1 MFFLIYI
8 FFITLKI
15 FIFNVADL
23 ARLYDYLFILG
34 VMELGAWLFISRY
47 RYRQNSVSTGLQ
59 IFFIVTSVYVT
70 APIIAVAYGLE
81 IFPFQDFVIKSAL
94 TYQSI
99 ALSNLF
105 LLIHLFIS
113 PKQVE
118 MANLSISK
126 WLVMQNPRK
135 IGGVLFTVIGIALAL
150 MYLYIFYSSGVVAL
164 IGNESR
170 VNITKAVET
179 GKTWLIQYLLTSWVM
194 ALCTVTL
201 FREEKLGIPKLQIAL
216 QIAVVGVFMYI
227 YISLGNRRELAI
239 LMIFLLLVSILRQRR
254 LFQYIILSMF
264 PVLLSLGMLR
274 ALMGELGATPDV
286 QTNILNFF
294 GEFIFPHYPLI
305 YYAGL
310 SNFEFQYGRSFLMLP
325 LYIIPGF
332 DVWDKPISLGL
343 NFSAEYAA
351 SQMGYAITPFAEG
364 YINFGWAAVL
374 IVPFF
379 LATTIFLIIRL
390 ARKVPAGLII
400 LLSFPLDISRGEF
413 ASIGFQ
419 WLIFTITFTMLVRI
433 YRYPAQRG
441 LH

>member
-1 MFFLIYI
+1 
-8 FFITLKI
+8 
-15 FIFNVADL
+15 
-23 ARLYDYLFILG
+23 
-34 VMELGAWLFISRY
+34 
-47 RYRQNSVSTGLQ
+47 
-59 IFFIVTSVYVT
+59 
-70 APIIAVAYGLE
+70 
-81 IFPFQDFVIKSAL
+81 
-94 TYQSI
+94 
-99 ALSNLF
+99 
-105 LLIHLFIS
+105 
-113 PKQVE
+113 

-126 WLVMQNPRK
+126 WLEVQNPK
-135 IGGVLFTVIGIALAL
+135 ELGGFFFTVVGLALAL
-150 MYLYIFYSSGVVAL
+150 TYLYIFYSSGVVAL

-201 FREEKLGIPKLQIAL
+201 FREEKLDISKLQIAL
-216 QIAVVGVFMYI
+216 QISVAGVFMFI

-239 LMIFLLLVSILRQRR
+239 LMIFLLLLSILRRR
-254 LFQYIILSMF
+254 HHFQYIVMAMF

-274 ALMGELGATPDV
+274 ALVGELDAAIDV

-305 YYAGL
+305 YYSGL
-310 SNFEFQYGRSFLMLP
+310 PSFEFQYGRSFLVLP
-325 LYIIPGF
+325 LYMIPGF
-332 DVWDKPISLGL
+332 DLWDKPISLGL

-364 YINFGWAAVL
+364 YINFGWVAVL
-374 IVPFF
+374 IVPLF
-379 LATTIFLIIRL
+379 LAATIFLFVRL
-390 ARKVPAGLII
+390 ARKAPAGLII

-419 WLIFTITFTMLVRI
+419 WLIFTITLTMLVRI
-433 YRYPAQRG
+433 YRYPSRRG